1 MGTSSRARAAT
12 SIPSLSTPTG
22 MIVDP
27 VVPSAC
33 FAPGYP
39 GSSTQTFELR
49 RGQRQGT
56 DDQSHLRPVDDEH
69 LTGIAVNGARGA
81 QVLDD
86 RFTQRPVAGR
96 VTVCQQIGR
105 CSCMAPD
112 EACKELVGK
121 LVERGGVDRERP
133 GFARTIGLAGGCR
146 LRDRCQLCV
155 ERRPARADRPADL
168 VGDVVADECA
178 RTNLSVEITFLQQL
192 IKGTEHRVPRDVQLF
207 GQRACGRQA
216 LTRGQPPRRDRR
228 TDSLVDLQIEGHGR
242 RSIERND
249 RDHSETRGSTH
260 ESPVGAALPSCR
272 CHP

>member
-1 MGTSSRARAAT
+1 MKRAKSSLGNWSSAGELTASGPVSLAR
-12 SIPSLSTPTG
+12 SDLL
-22 MIVDP
+22 VD
-27 VVPSAC
+27 
-33 FAPGYP
+33 
-39 GSSTQTFELR
+39 
-49 RGQRQGT
+49 
-56 DDQSHLRPVDDEH
+56 
-69 LTGIAVNGARGA
+69 
-81 QVLDD
+81 
-86 RFTQRPVAGR
+86 AG
-96 VTVCQQIGR
+96 CAI
-105 CSCMAPD
+105 
-112 EACKELVGK
+112 
-121 LVERGGVDRERP
+121 GVD
-133 GFARTIGLAGGCR
+133 F
-146 LRDRCQLCV
+146 CV